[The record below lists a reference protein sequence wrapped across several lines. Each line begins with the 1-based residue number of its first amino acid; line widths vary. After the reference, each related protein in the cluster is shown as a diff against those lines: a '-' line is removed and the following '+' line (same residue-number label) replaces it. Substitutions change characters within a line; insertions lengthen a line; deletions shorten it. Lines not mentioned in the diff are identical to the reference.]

1 MDAFD
6 QYRSLAAP
14 AQGLFKDKG
23 SRFLAL
29 AFPVETEEQVKETV
43 AALRKE
49 HHDAR
54 HHGYAYRLGYKG
66 DVFRSS
72 DDGEPSGTAG
82 QPILQSLKQKELQNV
97 VLAVVR
103 YFGGIQLG
111 VRGLIDTYRAAAE
124 LVLAETERVKKQ
136 AMEEIPFSCPYSFY
150 NTLLYKTE
158 KLEGRVENAVFGE
171 IVQGRA
177 VVPRTAAPQI
187 KAFLEEIKHS

>member
-1 MDAFD
+1 METYLTIKESKEAELTE
-6 QYRSLAAP
+6 QR
-14 AQGLFKDKG
+14 
-23 SRFLAL
+23 SRFLSYVSPAANKDEAD
-29 AFPVETEEQVKETV
+29 AFLDKIRAMHPQATHCCWAYQVGAPDSPTS
-43 AALRKE
+43 
-49 HHDAR
+49 
-54 HHGYAYRLGYKG
+54 YY
-66 DVFRSS
+66 S

-103 YFGGIQLG
+103 YFGGIKLG

-150 NTLLYKTE
+150 NTRLYKTE

-187 KAFLEEIKHS
+187 KSFLEEIKHS

>member
-1 MDAFD
+1 METYLTIKESKEAELTE
-6 QYRSLAAP
+6 QR
-14 AQGLFKDKG
+14 
-23 SRFLAL
+23 SRFLSYVSPAANKDEAD
-29 AFPVETEEQVKETV
+29 AFLDKIRAMHPQATHCCWAYQVGAPDNPTS
-43 AALRKE
+43 
-49 HHDAR
+49 
-54 HHGYAYRLGYKG
+54 YY
-66 DVFRSS
+66 S

-103 YFGGIQLG
+103 YFGGIKLG

>member
-1 MDAFD
+1 METYLTIKESKEAELTE
-6 QYRSLAAP
+6 QR
-14 AQGLFKDKG
+14 
-23 SRFLAL
+23 SRFLSYVSPAANKDEAD
-29 AFPVETEEQVKETV
+29 AFLDKIRAMHPQATHCCWAYQVGAPDNPTS
-43 AALRKE
+43 
-49 HHDAR
+49 
-54 HHGYAYRLGYKG
+54 YY
-66 DVFRSS
+66 S

-103 YFGGIQLG
+103 YFGGIKLG

-136 AMEEIPFSCPYSFY
+136 ATEEIPFSCPYSFY

>member
-1 MDAFD
+1 METYFTIKESKEAELTE
-6 QYRSLAAP
+6 QR
-14 AQGLFKDKG
+14 
-23 SRFLAL
+23 SRFLSYVSPAANKDEAD
-29 AFPVETEEQVKETV
+29 AFLDKIRAMHPQATHCCWAYQVGAPDSPTS
-43 AALRKE
+43 
-49 HHDAR
+49 
-54 HHGYAYRLGYKG
+54 YY
-66 DVFRSS
+66 S

-103 YFGGIQLG
+103 YFGGIKLG